1 MEEVYEF
8 LKETAPTYYL
18 ATVEDGNPR
27 VRPFG
32 TIDLY
37 EGRLYIQTGKNKK
50 VYRQILDH
58 LLREPESG
66 KRRKGNLFKFKM
78 RLFHTIS
85 SL

>member
-1 MEEVYEF
+1 MH
-8 LKETAPTYYL
+8 
-18 ATVEDGNPR
+18 
-27 VRPFG
+27 
-32 TIDLY
+32 
-37 EGRLYIQTGKNKK
+37 
-50 VYRQILDH
+50 RQILDH